1 MGSDGATRQRVRDLL
16 RNHLTLDIQDDEV
29 DLIATGLV
37 DSLTLVRLVS
47 RIESEFQFTVLLET
61 LDIDD
66 FRSVSSLT
74 AYVNLQLARI
84 A

>member
-37 DSLTLVRLVS
+37 DSLTLMRLVS

>member
-1 MGSDGATRQRVRDLL
+1 MGSDGATRRRVRDLL

>member
-1 MGSDGATRQRVRDLL
+1 MSPEAATRPRVKEVL
-16 RNHLTLDIQDDEV
+16 RNHLALEIEDPDL
-29 DLIATGLV
+29 DLIDTGLI
-37 DSLTLVRLVS
+37 DSLTLVRLIS
-47 RIESEFQFTVLLET
+47 RIEREFGFAVNLET

-74 AYVNLQLARI
+74 AYVASQLVRI